1 VVLTRWTAD
10 PNNPADTTLQRG
22 VRQPCTAVSGAA
34 IESFMQTYPSTDSP
48 EPNGA

>member
-1 VVLTRWTAD
+1 MTRWTAD
-10 PNNPADTTLQRG
+10 PNNPADTTKQLG
-22 VRQPCTAVSGAA
+22 VRQPCAAVSGAA